1 MSHLKFGDRVKVVG
15 PQLTGTKGTI
25 TGLNAFYDFSV
36 TLDDGHQ
43 FGCFETELVRLV
55 RKRNRSKPPKVFTY
69 YENLLGSTNSL
80 IEGDHRDS
88 LSASP
93 AIGTIKLLQ
102 LLEDVK

>member
-55 RKRNRSKPPKVFTY
+55 PKKKRSTPPKLFTY
-69 YENLLGSTNSL
+69 IGSANGVSAGLLDGDQRQSDLVKKSNFVMVLQL
-80 IEGDHRDS
+80 IER
-88 LSASP
+88 
-93 AIGTIKLLQ
+93 
-102 LLEDVK
+102 VK